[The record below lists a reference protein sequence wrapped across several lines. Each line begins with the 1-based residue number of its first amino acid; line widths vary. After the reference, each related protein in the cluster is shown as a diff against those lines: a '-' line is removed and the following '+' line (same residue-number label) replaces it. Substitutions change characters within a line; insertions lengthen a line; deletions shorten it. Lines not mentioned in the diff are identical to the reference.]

1 MIFLKDNSSSI
12 AKERLKLMM
21 ESDTLEY
28 SASDISRLKKEIS
41 ALVSRYFDISADM
54 FEVKITL
61 KQKNVLQQ
69 CRFYEGP
76 H

>member
-1 MIFLKDNSSSI
+1 MIFHKEDTSSI

-28 SASDISRLKKEIS
+28 SSNDISRLKKEIS
-41 ALVSRYFDISADM
+41 SLVSRYFDISTDM

-61 KQKNVLQQ
+61 KQNKKRV
-69 CRFYEGP
+69 
-76 H
+76 

>member
-1 MIFLKDNSSSI
+1 MIFHKDNSSSI
-12 AKERLKLMM
+12 AKERLKIMM

-28 SASDISRLKKEIS
+28 SASDISRLKREIS

-61 KQKNVLQQ
+61 KQSKK
-69 CRFYEGP
+69 RD
-76 H
+76 

>member
-1 MIFLKDNSSSI
+1 MIFHKEDSSSI

-28 SASDISRLKKEIS
+28 SANDISRLKKEIS
-41 ALVSRYFDISADM
+41 NLVSRYFDVSADM

-61 KQKNVLQQ
+61 KQNKK
-69 CRFYEGP
+69 RA
-76 H
+76 

>member
-1 MIFLKDNSSSI
+1 
-12 AKERLKLMM
+12 MM

-28 SASDISRLKKEIS
+28 SANDISRLKKEIS

-61 KQKNVLQQ
+61 KQNKKRV
-69 CRFYEGP
+69 
-76 H
+76 

>member
-1 MIFLKDNSSSI
+1 MIFHKDNSSSI
-12 AKERLKLMM
+12 AKERLKIMM

-41 ALVSRYFDISADM
+41 TLVSRYFDISADM

-61 KQKNVLQQ
+61 KQNKKRV
-69 CRFYEGP
+69 
-76 H
+76 

>member
-1 MIFLKDNSSSI
+1 MIFHKEDASYI

-28 SASDISRLKKEIS
+28 SSNDISRLKSEIS
-41 ALVSRYFDISADM
+41 NLVSRYFDISADM

-61 KQKNVLQQ
+61 KQDKKRV
-69 CRFYEGP
+69 
-76 H
+76 

>member
-1 MIFLKDNSSSI
+1 MIFHKEDASCI

-28 SASDISRLKKEIS
+28 STNDISRLKKEIS

-54 FEVKITL
+54 FEVRITI
-61 KQKNVLQQ
+61 KQDKKRV
-69 CRFYEGP
+69 
-76 H
+76 

>member
-1 MIFLKDNSSSI
+1 MIFHKDDSSLV

-21 ESDTLEY
+21 ESDALEY
-28 SASDISRLKKEIS
+28 SATDISRLKKEIS

-61 KQKNVLQQ
+61 KQNKKRV
-69 CRFYEGP
+69 
-76 H
+76 

>member
-1 MIFLKDNSSSI
+1 MIFHKEDASSI

-28 SASDISRLKKEIS
+28 SSGDISRLKKEIS

-61 KQKNVLQQ
+61 KQNKKRV
-69 CRFYEGP
+69 
-76 H
+76 